1 MRGISK
7 TRRVQAQLN
16 DFKNLGMDGTLL
28 NVSSPRACAILKPTT
43 PRLRDAISDEAPF

>member
-16 DFKNLGMDGTLL
+16 DFKNLGMDGRPLFHHSFL
-28 NVSSPRACAILKPTT
+28 MFGENKLPDASSR
-43 PRLRDAISDEAPF
+43 S